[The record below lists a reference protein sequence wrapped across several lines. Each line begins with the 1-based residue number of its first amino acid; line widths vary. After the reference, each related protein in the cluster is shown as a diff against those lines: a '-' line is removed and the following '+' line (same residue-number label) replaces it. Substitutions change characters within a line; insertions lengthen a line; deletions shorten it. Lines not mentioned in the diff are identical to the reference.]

1 MTQRLLF
8 HRLSSSQPRSQLS
21 VAPQLASYF
30 SFFSLITPHATYKTA
45 PKPILSV
52 SSALSRHPLQEQ
64 RFHSWHVLF
73 SSCLIRCLDTDI
85 LFHMTQTQTSLSSHS
100 CTWTYAA
107 FLFSRFQDLELFFAV
122 ITACRTACFALRP
135 NSVRPRSQL
144 CAAPQL
150 ASYFSIFFLF
160 MSHAPYSPVEV
171 RQCGSVRWAVEL
183 AVEVRQCW
191 QCPLSSGARGWG
203 PAAHWHLE
211 LAVAVRQCP
220 LSSGACVWGPAVPSA
235 IWSSRLRC
243 GRAHWDPELALEV
256 RQCPLRSS
264 IRSWDAKLPEE
275 KKEKHLWWNLEILTW
290 QAGKYIIL
298 H

>member
-1 MTQRLLF
+1 MPRIRPPPSLSCPYPQPSADILCKSNVSTLGMSYLVHVSYGVWIPTF
-8 HRLSSSQPRSQLS
+8 YFTWHR
-21 VAPQLASYF
+21 
-30 SFFSLITPHATYKTA
+30 H
-45 PKPILSV
+45 
-52 SSALSRHPLQEQ
+52 RHPYLHIHAPE
-64 RFHSWHVLF
+64 L
-73 SSCLIRCLDTDI
+73 
-85 LFHMTQTQTSLSSHS
+85 TQP
-100 CTWTYAA
+100 
-107 FLFSRFQDLELFFAV
+107 FFFQDLELFFAV

-150 ASYFSIFFLF
+150 TSYFSIFFLF

-171 RQCGSVRWAVEL
+171 RLCGSVRWAVEL

-191 QCPLSSGARGWG
+191 QCPLSSGACGWG

-275 KKEKHLWWNLEILTW
+275 KKEKEEKHLWWNLEILTW

-298 H
+298 S

>member
-1 MTQRLLF
+1 MF
-8 HRLSSSQPRSQLS
+8 G
-21 VAPQLASYF
+21 Y
-30 SFFSLITPHATYKTA
+30 
-45 PKPILSV
+45 
-52 SSALSRHPLQEQ
+52 RH
-64 RFHSWHVLF
+64 FISHDT
-73 SSCLIRCLDTDI
+73 DTDI
-85 LFHMTQTQTSLSSHS
+85 PIFTFMHLNLRS
-100 CTWTYAA
+100 
-107 FLFSRFQDLELFFAV
+107 LFSRFQDLELFFAV
-122 ITACRTACFALRP
+122 ITACRTACFAPRP

-203 PAAHWHLE
+203 PAARWHLE

-275 KKEKHLWWNLEILTW
+275 KKEKEEKHLRWNLEILTW

-298 H
+298 HYIILYYIILYYILFYYTTLYYIILYYIIL